1 MHVSSGNMTRG
12 YACTCAEGSGSA
24 GNPACTHTPP
34 SSSLQP
40 GRFLGL
46 HGSGD
51 GGSNSCGRP
60 GSTGGKGLC
69 TGAAPGPAVGSQLA
83 NPCHPH
89 KYELTSLTLGQ
100 ELLALRQ
107 QTLSVNQYKIHEH
120 CNKAYQGIIR
130 ILKGFRISSFEN
142 CCNMVK
148 QITTHVEIEIKY
160 KDHHIL
166 QKRTLERCGTYIAEY
181 YSAIKKNEILPF
193 QQHGQ
198 TWRVLYLVE

>member
-1 MHVSSGNMTRG
+1 MEGIRQFHHFPTTSCSPPSSSNPDTWQTREPYAASWAYEPCSLTGPFSQKDPTLSLILCCSCLEILNNFIFELVFGKWSLIGQWNMHVSSGNMTRG

-107 QTLSVNQYKIHEH
+107 QTLSVN
-120 CNKAYQGIIR
+120 
-130 ILKGFRISSFEN
+130 
-142 CCNMVK
+142 
-148 QITTHVEIEIKY
+148 
-160 KDHHIL
+160 
-166 QKRTLERCGTYIAEY
+166 
-181 YSAIKKNEILPF
+181 
-193 QQHGQ
+193 
-198 TWRVLYLVE
+198 